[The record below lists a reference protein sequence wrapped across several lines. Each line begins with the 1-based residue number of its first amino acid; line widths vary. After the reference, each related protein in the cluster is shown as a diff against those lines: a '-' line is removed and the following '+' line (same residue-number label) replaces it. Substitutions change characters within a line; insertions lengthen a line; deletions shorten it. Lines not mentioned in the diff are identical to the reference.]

1 MNEQKKKIKSIKKVQ
16 VAPTIITVEEKPWSI
31 CQRVIQRNRK
41 TEEGRLWKDL
51 VKKKSRRISRRWL
64 LKEKIKLQERSQEK
78 NEIRIKQNLSKKKS
92 LMQRNSDIK
101 KNQINKMKII
111 SIKKL
116 YFQRVI
122 ADIVGKKMKSNYW
135 AIY

>member
-16 VAPTIITVEEKPWSI
+16 VAPTIITVEEKPWST

-64 LKEKIKLQERSQEK
+64 LKEKIKLQER
-78 NEIRIKQNLSKKKS
+78 
-92 LMQRNSDIK
+92 
-101 KNQINKMKII
+101 
-111 SIKKL
+111 
-116 YFQRVI
+116 
-122 ADIVGKKMKSNYW
+122 
-135 AIY
+135 